1 MSRSV
6 IPFIDSLGI
15 RSKESPELHPDLA
28 FIMDTIFTIIPF
40 FDPKHEME
48 MSWKQIVRIQVG
60 NRMDVSLVQVQEV
73 SVITVIYNLQKSY
86 TGYFPGSKF
95 GKSNQ
100 AQFLFE
106 IYNTSYFFTLS
117 IKWLI
122 NWIRV
127 NTNFP

>member
-1 MSRSV
+1 MSRSF

-48 MSWKQIVRIQVG
+48 MSWKQIVRIQAG

-73 SVITVIYNLQKSY
+73 SVITVIYKNPTPVISPVLNLV
-86 TGYFPGSKF
+86 
-95 GKSNQ
+95 NQ
-100 AQFLFE
+100 TRLNFYLRYITPLIFLH
-106 IYNTSYFFTLS
+106 YQ
-117 IKWLI
+117 
-122 NWIRV
+122 
-127 NTNFP
+127 